1 MNIQT
6 LRKNL
11 VNIKSRFEDEK
22 DYEDFKEYKK
32 VIFDIL
38 KKSNFKNI
46 SVNKN
51 SNDDF
56 IISFIQNNFKT
67 VWRITDTEFF
77 SYALDLSEVQ

>member
-1 MNIQT
+1 MNIET

-38 KKSNFKNI
+38 KKTNFKNI
-46 SVNKN
+46 SVNTN

-56 IISFIQNNFKT
+56 VISFIQNNFKT
-67 VWRITDTEFF
+67 VWVITNTKFF
-77 SYALDLSEVQ
+77 SFATDLSEVK